1 MHAIF
6 LPNYQK
12 VQCYIACLAASGKI
26 REAFLMPFPMSLFLG
41 HIYQDVAVIDAQKKE
56 ARIGGLVAGVLWQS
70 KTAVYSR
77 LDSAAGPCPY
87 PRSTGDFQCRR
98 LRDGCL
104 LAAAWNC
111 GQKAQRS

>member
-41 HIYQDVAVIDAQKKE
+41 HIYLEPVVAVVLTRTSLSLMHKKTQE
-56 ARIGGLVAGVLWQS
+56 LE
-70 KTAVYSR
+70 
-77 LDSAAGPCPY
+77 D
-87 PRSTGDFQCRR
+87 
-98 LRDGCL
+98 
-104 LAAAWNC
+104 
-111 GQKAQRS
+111 